1 MIKSRLMEW
10 EGHVERKG
18 RIGVH
23 IGNFGAKIRRKETTR
38 PGIILKW
45 IIER

>member
-1 MIKSRLMEW
+1 M
-10 EGHVERKG
+10 G
-18 RIGVH
+18 RACRTNGKNRNLYRHFV
-23 IGNFGAKIRRKETTR
+23 AKIRRKETTR